1 MIKRIENY
9 VFHKDDR
16 GAFKGLVN
24 FGKWEEFNMVSSNEG
39 TVRGNHY
46 HKETVEL
53 FIILEGEIKVVT
65 QKVIDQKLDKNISED
80 VVKEGDVFLI
90 DLIVNHTFYINKK
103 SKWINLLSKRMD
115 PHNPDINRVQ

>member
-16 GAFKGLVN
+16 GTFKGLVN
-24 FGKWEEFNMVSSNEG
+24 FGKWEELNIVSSNEG
-39 TVRGNHY
+39 TIRGNHY

-65 QKVIDQKLDKNISED
+65 QKVINQRLDKNASENI
-80 VVKEGDVFLI
+80 VKKGDIFLI
-90 DLIVNHTFYINKK
+90 DPMINHTFYINKK
-103 SKWINLLSKRMD
+103 SRWMNLLSKRMN
-115 PHNPDINRVQ
+115 PHNPDINKV